1 MIQGSY
7 LSTYRTYKA
16 GTKRLATWL
25 VQAAKLCGIDSTSSA
40 TDKYQISL
48 AKFVELAETI
58 TKSKVPKIKVPQEII
73 VGSFRGGAGTAVV
86 IVDVTGLD
94 RWCRELQERA
104 FAHTYFSVY
113 EFG

>member
-7 LSTYRTYKA
+7 LSTYRIYKA
-16 GTKRLATWL
+16 GTKSLATWL

-40 TDKYQISL
+40 TDKYQIPL
-48 AKFVELAETI
+48 AKLVELAETI
-58 TKSKVPKIKVPQEII
+58 TESKVPKTKVPQEII
-73 VGSFRGGAGTAVV
+73 FSSFRGDAGTAVV
-86 IVDVTGLD
+86 IVSVTGLD

-104 FAHTYFSVY
+104 FAHTYFSIY